1 MLFVLWVGVA
11 GVVTRQ
17 IQVGGAVTDARKWG
31 KWELVQSE
39 CRDRKARADLLPQQ
53 QAMAWQDQTV
63 KTLNWGFGLG
73 SVGEGGE
80 GERRRVRAEA

>member
-11 GVVTRQ
+11 GVVTSQ

-31 KWELVQSE
+31 KWGLVQSE
-39 CRDRKARADLLPQQ
+39 GSDRKIWADLLPQQ
-53 QAMAWQDQTV
+53 QAMARQDQTV

-73 SVGEGGE
+73 SVGGGW
-80 GERRRVRAEA
+80 